1 MSRLARW
8 ILGAVLLVVALA
20 AAGVGY
26 LFVAYPAVPP
36 PEDVRIVAT
45 PELLARGE
53 YLANYGAGCVEC
65 HGTRDWSKFAG
76 PLIPGTEG
84 RGGDFFG
91 EEGSPVQLWAP
102 NITPAALGDWTDG
115 EIIRA
120 ITSGVSRDGR
130 ALFPI
135 MPYLNYGKMA
145 REDIEAIVAYL
156 RTLPPIASTV
166 PERRLGFP
174 LPLVVRTMPQPAT
187 PRPIPPKS
195 DKVAYGEYVT
205 NAAAC
210 VDCHTPQGDQGPVP
224 GMEFA
229 GGMEFPLK
237 NGRRIRTANITPD
250 ADTGIGTWTEA
261 QFVDKFK
268 AFDGAPHRTLSD
280 AEQGENTYMP
290 WYVYA
295 KMDREDLAAMYAY
308 LRTVPPI
315 VNRVTI
321 RP

>member
-36 PEDVRIVAT
+36 AEDVTIAVT
-45 PELLARGE
+45 PEKLARGE
-53 YLANYGAGCVEC
+53 YLANYVSGCVVC
-65 HGTRDWSKFAG
+65 HGTRDWSRYAG
-76 PLIPGTEG
+76 PLTPGTGG

-91 EEGSPVQLWAP
+91 DEGSPVQLWAP
-102 NITPAALGDWTDG
+102 NITPAALRDWTDG

-120 ITSGVSRDGR
+120 VTTGVSRDGR

-135 MPYLNYGKMA
+135 MPYMNYGKMA
-145 REDIEAIVAYL
+145 REDIEAIVAYI
-156 RTLPPIASTV
+156 RTLPPIESTV
-166 PERRLGFP
+166 PARQLGFP
-174 LPLVVRTMPQPAT
+174 LPLVVRTMPQVASPG
-187 PRPIPPKS
+187 PIPPKS
-195 DKVAYGEYVT
+195 DKVAYGEYMT
-205 NAAAC
+205 NAAVC
-210 VDCHTPQGDQGPVP
+210 VDCHTPQGDQGPDLT
-224 GMEFA
+224 MAFA

-237 NGRRIRTANITPD
+237 NGKRIRTANITPD
-250 ADTGIGTWTEA
+250 ADTGIGTWTEE

-290 WYVYA
+290 WYEYA
-295 KMDREDLAAMYAY
+295 QMDREDLAAIYAY
-308 LRTVPPI
+308 LRTVTPI

>member
-1 MSRLARW
+1 MPRLARW
-8 ILGAVLLVVALA
+8 ILGAVLVVVALA

-26 LFVAYPAVPP
+26 LFIAFPAVPP
-36 PEDVRIVAT
+36 AEDVTIAVT
-45 PELLARGE
+45 PEKLARGE

-91 EEGSPVQLWAP
+91 EEGTPVQLWAP

-120 ITSGVSRDGR
+120 VTTGVSRDGR

-135 MPYLNYGKMA
+135 MPYLNYGRMA

-156 RTLPPIASTV
+156 RTLPPIESQV
-166 PERRLGFP
+166 PERQLGFP
-174 LPLVVRTMPQPAT
+174 LPLVVRTMPQPAS

-195 DKVAYGEYVT
+195 DKVAYGEYVIT
-205 NAAAC
+205 AASC
-210 VDCHTPQGDQGPVP
+210 VDCHTPQGDQGPVA

-237 NGRRIRTANITPD
+237 NGARIRTPNITPD
-250 ADTGIGTWTEA
+250 ADTGIGTWTEE

-268 AFDGAPHRTLSD
+268 AFDGAPHRTLTD

-295 KMDREDLAAMYAY
+295 QMEREDLAAIYAY
-308 LRTVPPI
+308 LRTIPPI
-315 VNRVTI
+315 VNRVTV